1 MKTHMAAGWFYSPEQ
16 IRDYLLTRPTSLKP
30 PRTKLRNPIRI
41 LGELD
46 SHQWH
51 MFSAG
56 YIAWTWD
63 AFDFFTV
70 SLTVTEIAKDF
81 GVSNTDVTW
90 GITVTLMLRSVGALI
105 FGAIS
110 DHYGRK
116 WPMIVVL
123 VLFIILELASGF
135 AQNLTQF
142 LAIRSLYGIAMGG
155 LFGPAAATSLEDLPY
170 DARGLLSG
178 MVEQGFGM
186 GYLLAA
192 VFYRATHRFL
202 FVYMILLMTGFN
214 STSHGSQDL
223 YATFLKNQVG
233 INATEVTVISVV
245 GQIGALF
252 GTAILGY
259 LSTFFGRRLTM
270 CIACIFGGAIIPA
283 YVLPHSLA
291 LMASAFVL
299 QFFIAGVWGPIPIYL
314 SEFSPDT
321 LRATMVGLTYQ
332 IGNLGSSASAT
343 IQAIIGERFP
353 LEPKNGVKR
362 YDYGKVIG
370 IFMGAVWAYDLLF
383 LFLGPEIN
391 EEKNAGFAAEANE
404 LEALRRAGVSLAE
417 IGAERARA
425 SRLEKQAAYTEQ
437 PVGVEHVETQ
447 QEEADEVIRQC

>member
-1 MKTHMAAGWFYSPEQ
+1 
-16 IRDYLLTRPTSLKP
+16 
-30 PRTKLRNPIRI
+30 
-41 LGELD
+41 
-46 SHQWH
+46 
-51 MFSAG
+51 MFFVG
-56 YIAWTWD
+56 CIAWTWD

-70 SLTVTEIAKDF
+70 SLTVTEIAQDF

-105 FGAIS
+105 ISTIS
-110 DHYGRK
+110 DRYGRK

-123 VLFIILELASGF
+123 VLFILLELASGF

-155 LFGPAAATSLEDLPY
+155 LFGLAAATSLEDLPY

-178 MVEQGFGM
+178 MVEQGYGM

-192 VFYRATHRFL
+192 VFYRAANAFLVMKAERDAAITAGEMTPRGTSDYPPGVEDVAEGCSRHPKDTLVPLHLHDLVDDRLQICQPWFAGSIGNILEKPGRAQRHR
-202 FVYMILLMTGFN
+202 
-214 STSHGSQDL
+214 
-223 YATFLKNQVG
+223 
-233 INATEVTVISVV
+233 
-245 GQIGALF
+245 
-252 GTAILGY
+252 
-259 LSTFFGRRLTM
+259 
-270 CIACIFGGAIIPA
+270 ACIFGGAIIPA

-291 LMASAFVL
+291 LMASAFFL

-314 SEFSPDT
+314 SELSPET

-353 LEPKNGVKR
+353 LEPKNGIKR

-370 IFMGAVWAYDLLF
+370 IFMGAVWAYDLRF
-383 LFLGPEIN
+383 LFLGPEISD
-391 EEKNAGFAAEANE
+391 EEKAGFAAEANE

-417 IGAERARA
+417 IRAERVKA
-425 SRLEKQAAYTEQ
+425 SKLEKQVAYTEQ

-447 QEEADEVIRQC
+447 QEEAGEVIRPC